1 MLDLAEKINF
11 SPNLIGKLERLYEKN
26 GEKINKVSDKCLS
39 DSFAYLEKEDFLF
52 RLAVIILLA
61 LKVKNKYDEAGIDEK
76 IYYDTMS
83 DIKIWADKC
92 GQEGLKNYS
101 WLKNHVSFELF
112 RIGRLQ
118 FQLYECTNRTVLYK
132 KLPFDYGEK
141 VIYIHIPEGEKLEK
155 EKCIASLKKA
165 NEFFGEFFPDYSY
178 RYYFCESWL
187 LFEGNREF
195 MSADSNIVNF
205 MSLFKIGYSVKID
218 RQAIER
224 IFGKRRFLKKS
235 YPEKTTLQKQAKKYM
250 LDGKRLGV
258 GVGVIEKER
267 YNK

>member
-1 MLDLAEKINF
+1 MTDLARKINL
-11 SPNLIGKLERLYEKN
+11 PDEVVCKVKRLYSEH
-26 GEKINKVSDKCLS
+26 EDAINLCADKCLT
-39 DSFAYLEKEDFLF
+39 DSFGILGKKDPLF
-52 RLAVIILLA
+52 RLAVILVLA
-61 LKVKNKYDEAGIDEK
+61 VKVKDRYDEAGIDEK

-92 GQEGLKNYS
+92 GEKGLENYS
-101 WLKNHVSFELF
+101 WLKNHVCFELF

-141 VIYIHIPEGEKLEK
+141 VIYVHIPEGEKLEK
-155 EKCIASLKKA
+155 EKCEASLKKA
-165 NEFFGEFFPDYSY
+165 NKFFSKFFPDYSY

-205 MSLFKIGYSVKID
+205 MSLFEIGYSVKID
-218 RQAIER
+218 KQAIER
-224 IFGKRRFLKKS
+224 IFGKRHFFKKS

-250 LDGKRLGV
+250 LNGKRLGV
-258 GVGVIEKER
+258 GVGTIKKEK
-267 YNK
+267 YN